1 MKPPQ
6 EKLPLNNSIFRLI
19 SVSFEKA
26 YLFVE
31 IINLGR
37 KVGATINIYLFCLEK
52 LSIFY
57 QKLVK
62 SNKIIRQHQ
71 IINFSSKNKVKTAPD
86 KICKGNCKKLCLNK
100 KSILCGLVVVNLQL
114 IFIVGNFH
122 RCACLHLKNES
133 FRNMNEQTCN

>member
-26 YLFVE
+26 YLFGE
-31 IINLGR
+31 IINLDR
-37 KVGATINIYLFCLEK
+37 EVGATINIYLFCLEK
-52 LSIFY
+52 LSTFY

-62 SNKIIRQHQ
+62 SNKIIREHQ
-71 IINFSSKNKVKTAPD
+71 IINLSFKSGDSPD
-86 KICKGNCKKLCLNK
+86 NICKRNCKKLCLNK

-122 RCACLHLKNES
+122 CCACLHLKNES